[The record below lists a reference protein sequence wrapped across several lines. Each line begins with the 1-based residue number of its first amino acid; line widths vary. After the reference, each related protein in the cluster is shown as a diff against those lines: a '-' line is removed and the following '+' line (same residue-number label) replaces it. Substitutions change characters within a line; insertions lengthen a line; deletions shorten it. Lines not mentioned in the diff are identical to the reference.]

1 MFLSP
6 GYPCRLVPRARPAS
20 LVRFAGACAVILSVL
35 VVACTSRDPAAVKA
49 DALRRGDDL
58 FAKKM
63 YGRAAAAYR
72 TVIKIDPDD
81 GKTRVKL
88 ANTYLLS
95 GNYPAATAEATRGAN
110 LLPHDV
116 DAQLLAAELLLTQ
129 QEFTEARERI
139 ANVLRKEPN
148 NVRGRIISGNAA
160 ALLTNPA
167 GALTNLDDAVRIRS
181 DYMRL
186 LVLPRD
192 RLAEEA
198 FRAAVRLAPT
208 DLLAQIALANFL
220 WATDRA
226 DEAEAPLKFV
236 ADSDPHHRLTNRA
249 LGSFYASR
257 HRSQEAETYLKRAAE
272 DGDRDDRLAL
282 ADFYIKVNRENDAL
296 SILNAM
302 ETKDDASNA
311 VTLRAA
317 PLEFRLGKREQA
329 MQRLDNLLAR
339 EPGNVRAMLMKAQFF
354 ATDGRWDQALRFA
367 GTAVAQD
374 PKSSEARIVLGKAL
388 FATGDPESAYQE
400 FSEAFR
406 ADPES
411 VQLPLQLADLSI
423 ELGRRQEALQY
434 ARDAVRKNPANVDA
448 AVALVKTLVALRD
461 YSSAEWELKSLLAR
475 HPSSADL
482 LVQLGAVNLGRG
494 DSAAAR
500 SAFARALQ
508 LDRDSLDGLS
518 GMASL
523 DLKERRIADVRKR
536 VDEALAAH
544 PQDSEYLLLAARVY
558 AADNDA
564 GRAESTFRRALDL
577 DRANEGAALALSD
590 FLNTQHRRDE
600 AKRVLEQALERRPGS
615 VAMQTSLGM
624 LLEQM
629 GRSTDAKALYEKII
643 GRTSRASTAASR
655 LAALYVE
662 QGGNLDVAL
671 SLATTAKQQL
681 PDDPAIS
688 DVLGQVYTR
697 KNLPGVAVRHLQEAV
712 RAAPDNA
719 VYRFHLGT
727 AYLRDGQIKPAR
739 GELTRA
745 LQIDPTF
752 AQADQARAALASM
765 PK

>member
-1 MFLSP
+1 LSQRRQIE
-6 GYPCRLVPRARPAS
+6 GEQYLKAAAGFADRIARLDLAEYYAKGNRTAEALAILGSMSSKDDGDGAVTLLTAAIEFRSGKRDQAMRRLDALLARTPDNNH
-20 LVRFAGACAVILSVL
+20 AVILKAQLLFSAGNLAPALPLAREAV
-35 VVACTSRDPAAVKA
+35 SRDP
-49 DALRRGDDL
+49 
-58 FAKKM
+58 
-63 YGRAAAAYR
+63 
-72 TVIKIDPDD
+72 TSI
-81 GKTRVKL
+81 
-88 ANTYLLS
+88 
-95 GNYPAATAEATRGAN
+95 
-110 LLPHDV
+110 
-116 DAQLLAAELLLTQ
+116 
-129 QEFTEARERI
+129 EAR
-139 ANVLRKEPN
+139 
-148 NVRGRIISGNAA
+148 S
-160 ALLTNPA
+160 T
-167 GALTNLDDAVRIRS
+167 
-181 DYMRL
+181 
-186 LVLPRD
+186 
-192 RLAEEA
+192 
-198 FRAAVRLAPT
+198 
-208 DLLAQIALANFL
+208 
-220 WATDRA
+220 
-226 DEAEAPLKFV
+226 
-236 ADSDPHHRLTNRA
+236 
-249 LGSFYASR
+249 
-257 HRSQEAETYLKRAAE
+257 
-272 DGDRDDRLAL
+272 
-282 ADFYIKVNRENDAL
+282 
-296 SILNAM
+296 
-302 ETKDDASNA
+302 
-311 VTLRAA
+311 
-317 PLEFRLGKREQA
+317 LGK
-329 MQRLDNLLAR
+329 L
-339 EPGNVRAMLMKAQFF
+339 
-354 ATDGRWDQALRFA
+354 
-367 GTAVAQD
+367 
-374 PKSSEARIVLGKAL
+374 L
-388 FATGDPESAYQE
+388 FATGDLESAYQE

-434 ARDAVRKNPANVDA
+434 ARDAVRKNPANADA

-523 DLKERRIADVRKR
+523 DLKERRIADARKR

-544 PQDSEYLLLAARVY
+544 PQDPEYLLLAARVY

-629 GRSTDAKALYEKII
+629 GRSADAKALYEKIV